1 MSVEDRGPA
10 DRSRGRA
17 AATVG
22 GMLERKRGEPGA
34 LGAGVLAEQAAIRPT
49 SLTREAFYRFRAN
62 RLALVSLVLLI
73 VLIILALF
81 AGLLPLKSPTTH
93 PTGADFVTD
102 AGPSAAH
109 WMGTD
114 ANGFDMLSRLIYGM
128 RPAFAV
134 GIIGQAVTTLL
145 GVTLGV
151 IAGYF
156 GGWLDAILSRFT
168 DLIFAFPSFL
178 LAFLT
183 VSLFGP
189 QYAQSAGGAGIVL
202 LITIVFALVGW
213 PALMRFVR
221 SLTLTLREQQFVEA
235 ARTVGTPDW
244 KIITR
249 HILPSTWGLVMVQAT
264 FGIGAFIGTEAVL
277 SLLGLGVQKPN
288 PDLGVM
294 VAEGINNLSLNA
306 VEAIAPSVL
315 LTVIIV
321 AFAFLGDGLRDAI
334 DPRGN
339 E

>member
-1 MSVEDRGPA
+1 VSGQPGTPPDSTALDGAGFVEANQGEL
-10 DRSRGRA
+10 
-17 AATVG
+17 G
-22 GMLERKRGEPGA
+22 G
-34 LGAGVLAEQAAIRPT
+34 LGAGLLAEQIRIQPT
-49 SLTREAFYRFRAN
+49 SLAREAFYRFRAN
-62 RLALVSLVLLI
+62 RLALVSLV
-73 VLIILALF
+73 VLIMLLALAILAN
-81 AGLLPLKSPTTH
+81 LLPLRSPTIHGLGT
-93 PTGADFVTD
+93 DFVIN
-102 AGPSAAH
+102 AAPSSGH
-109 WMGTD
+109 LLGTD
-114 ANGFDMLSRLIYGM
+114 ANGFDLLSRLIYGM

-134 GIIGQAVTTLL
+134 GIIGQAITTLL
-145 GVTLGV
+145 GVSLGV
-151 IAGYF
+151 IAGYY
-156 GGWLDAILSRFT
+156 GGWIDALLARLT

-178 LAFLT
+178 LAFLA

-202 LITIVFALVGW
+202 LITVIFALVDW

-221 SLTLTLREQQFVEA
+221 SLTLSLRQQQFVEA

-249 HILPSTWGLVMVQAT
+249 HILPSTWGLVMVQST

-294 VAEGINNLSLNA
+294 VAEGINDLSLNA
-306 VEAIAPSVL
+306 VEAIAPSIL

-321 AFAFLGDGLRDAI
+321 AFAFLGDGLRDAV

>member
-1 MSVEDRGPA
+1 MSGQSGTLPDSTAPGEAGFIEA
-10 DRSRGRA
+10 HQGEL
-17 AATVG
+17 G
-22 GMLERKRGEPGA
+22 G
-34 LGAGVLAEQAAIRPT
+34 LGAGLLAEQARIKPT

-62 RLALVSLVLLI
+62 RLALVSLV
-73 VLIILALF
+73 VLIMLLALAILAN
-81 AGLLPLKSPTTH
+81 LLPLHSPTIHGLGT
-93 PTGADFVTD
+93 DFVID
-102 AGPSAAH
+102 AAPSGGH
-109 WMGTD
+109 LLGTD
-114 ANGFDMLSRLIYGM
+114 ANGFDLLSRLIYGM

-134 GIIGQAVTTLL
+134 GIIGQAITTLL
-145 GVTLGV
+145 GVSLGV
-151 IAGYF
+151 IAGYY
-156 GGWLDAILSRFT
+156 GGWIDALLARLT

-178 LAFLT
+178 LAFLA

-202 LITIVFALVGW
+202 LITVIFALVGW

-221 SLTLTLREQQFVEA
+221 GLTLSLREQQFVEA

-249 HILPSTWGLVMVQAT
+249 HILPSTWGLVMVQST

-294 VAEGINNLSLNA
+294 VAEGINDLSLNA
-306 VEAIAPSVL
+306 VEAIAPSIL

-321 AFAFLGDGLRDAI
+321 AFAFLGDGLRDAV